1 MKTDVPFVLVAT
13 ANPTFEVPKIGSAR
27 YPISYTPNAFRVDA
41 AVVLHLLLLLLL
53 LMTAVLLLMK

>member
-53 LMTAVLLLMK
+53 MTAVLLLMK

>member
-1 MKTDVPFVLVAT
+1 MKTDVPFGLVAT

-53 LMTAVLLLMK
+53 MTVVLLLMK